1 MNIDW
6 IRLRTFNG
14 DIKNG
19 FEELICQI
27 ARIEQIPNK
36 SKFIRVAAPDG
47 GVEAYCV
54 LSDNSEYGWQ
64 AKFFT
69 KMGDSQWT
77 QLDESFKTAF
87 AKHPNL
93 IKYYICVP
101 LDRPDPRITITS
113 GKRRG
118 QQVNH
123 FMDKWNKKVAEW
135 EAFAKSNNR
144 TIEFEFWGN
153 SEIYDRLT
161 KPENEG
167 KLRYWFEQE
176 EFSDNWF
183 KQKLEESILN
193 LGKRY
198 TPEINF
204 DLPIAKVFEGLSR
217 DEYFKEQFISHLGDL
232 LKNYNKAVSHVK
244 VDEVN
249 ELVLKINTLINEFR
263 QSCERIDFEEIGMIQ
278 HEELSAVLE
287 SCKEVIENLIYK
299 FYELDS
305 KKKAETKSKKEYV
318 SDTNSYGWDIEYF
331 RKLSGSIYDFT
342 NFLHGSVVCLS
353 NNPFLIL
360 KGEAGIGKSHLL
372 ADVAK
377 KREARNQFTIL
388 LLGQQFSTTEDPWSQ
403 ILKLLQIECKRD
415 TFLAAINSKAE
426 STGARVLIFID
437 AINEGEGKAIWKN
450 HMASFNAAV
459 KRFPN
464 LGVVFSL
471 RTSYEKLLI
480 PDVVK
485 EIKQATRVTHYG
497 FANHEYEASKLFF
510 ENYKIKQPSIP
521 LLHPEFSNPLFLKLF
536 CEGLFKKGL
545 HEIPDGYEGI
555 STIISFFL
563 DTINEKVSDKHNQPR
578 KLQIVQKV
586 VRQIAERIVD
596 TNNSY
601 IKYDDAFSFIIEM
614 KETRAVIDK
623 SQFFQDLISEGLL
636 TQNIYW
642 GIAGNHFEG
651 VYITYERFSD
661 HLIASHLLAKYL
673 NKKYPQ
679 KSFSDDTKFFKT
691 IKAIAYKVGIGV
703 KPKKLFEILSNEN
716 VARYNRGIIE
726 ALSIQLPEQTNLEL
740 YEVAEHAR
748 EFQSVAVAFVEG
760 IIWRKKETLSDK
772 LNDYINEI
780 VIGKFDYHDYFINK
794 ILLVTSHPQN
804 YFNSDFLH
812 NHLMRFSMA
821 DRDAWWTQFI
831 HRMYP
836 GYPDE
841 VSVVRRMIDW
851 AWTEDKRK
859 SISDESIRLM
869 SQTMIWFLTS
879 CNRSLRDSATKAI
892 ICLLQERIN
901 VLMHLIKTFEK
912 VNDPYV
918 LQRIY
923 AIAYGCA
930 VRTSNAEILKLLG
943 DLVFQSVFA
952 PDRVVPDILL
962 RDYAKGIIEFAVFKV
977 HKFDFDLAKI
987 QPPFKSDLPTT
998 FPSNEETDKFKFNY
1012 EDKDFKK
1019 HYWSQNS
1026 ILSSMVTEYGRG
1038 TSGYGDFGRYT
1049 FQSGLS
1055 DWRVDV
1061 NGLSN
1066 LAVKWI
1072 IEKYGYDVEKHG
1084 EFDRCI
1090 GNNGRHSHNEERLGK
1105 KYQWIAFY
1113 ELLARVSD
1121 NYPFYEDSYSRDA
1134 KQVKYEGPWEPYVRD
1149 IDPTITIKGNPKDK
1163 SKTHWWNPVVYS
1175 NWNLPNKDWVSKT
1188 DDLPNPQSLVCVTDE
1203 HGAEWLVLEM
1213 YPDWNEPT
1221 PLGEEK
1227 YSSPHKRLFYDLSS
1241 HIVHKKDLQKILD
1254 YLNNVNLRG
1263 CGLSESKNRHQMFS
1277 REYYWAA
1284 ANRTFNTYYYGG
1296 NEWDELSN
1304 RKSGEIICDTARTAI
1319 QYLWDEEF
1327 DASKDKA
1334 INFYKPTELVYR
1346 LLDLKYSEVEGQL
1359 LNSKE
1364 EMICFD
1370 PSASTPTLRC
1380 LLVRKSD
1387 LVKVLAENDLEIIWT
1402 SVGEKLIIGGHF
1414 NPAEWVGRLNISDVV
1429 YFGSGTLISTSH
1441 YEME

>member
-6 IRLRTFNG
+6 IKLRPFNG

-19 FEELICQI
+19 FEELVCQL
-27 ARIEQIPNK
+27 ARAESVKDKQQ
-36 SKFIRVAAPDG
+36 FIRVAAPDG
-47 GVEAYCV
+47 GVEAYCI
-54 LSDNSEYGWQ
+54 LTNGDEYGWQ
-64 AKFFT
+64 AKFFSS
-69 KMGDSQWT
+69 MEDSQWT
-77 QLDESFKTAF
+77 QIDKSFKTAF

-93 IKYYICVP
+93 KKYFVCTP
-101 LDRPDPRITITS
+101 LDRQDPRIITKK
-113 GKRRG
+113 GTVVK
-118 QQVNH
+118 H
-123 FMDKWNKKVAEW
+123 FMDVWKEKVADW
-135 EAFAKSNNR
+135 EAFATASGRK
-144 TIEFEFWGN
+144 IEFEYWGN
-153 SEIYDRLT
+153 SELFDRLN

-167 KLRYWFEQE
+167 KLYYWFGQE

-217 DEYFKEQFISHLGDL
+217 DKYFKKQFLSHLDDL
-232 LKNYNKAVSHVK
+232 LKKYNQAVSHVK
-244 VDEVN
+244 ADEVKDS
-249 ELVLKINTLINEFR
+249 VQKIDSFVNQFR
-263 QSCERIDFEEIGMIQ
+263 QLCHQIDFEEITLIQ

-287 SCKEVIENLIYK
+287 SCKEIIETLIHK

-305 KKKAETKSKKEYV
+305 KKKEETKSKKEYV
-318 SDTNSYGWDIEYF
+318 SEANSYGWDIEYF
-331 RKLSGSIYDFT
+331 RKLSSSIYGFTKFLYGSIV
-342 NFLHGSVVCLS
+342 GLS

-360 KGEAGIGKSHLL
+360 TGEAGIGKSHLL

-403 ILKLLQIECKRD
+403 IIKLLQIECKRD
-415 TFLAAINSKAE
+415 TFLSALNSKAE

-437 AINEGEGKAIWKN
+437 AINEGEGKAIWMN
-450 HMASFNAAV
+450 HMASFITAV

-485 EIKQATRVTHYG
+485 EKKQATRITHYG

-510 ENYKIKQPSIP
+510 DNYKIKQPSIP

-536 CEGLFKKGL
+536 CEGLHKKGL

-555 STIISFFL
+555 STIINFFL
-563 DTINEKVSDKHNQPR
+563 ETINDKVSDKHNQPR

-586 VRQIAERIVD
+586 VRQIAERVVD

-601 IKYDDAFSFIIEM
+601 IKFDDAFSFVIDM
-614 KETRAVIDK
+614 KETKAVTDK

-636 TQNIYW
+636 TQNVYW
-642 GIAGNHFEG
+642 DREGNHFEG
-651 VYITYERFSD
+651 VYISYERFSD
-661 HLIASHLLAKYL
+661 HLIASHLLAKFL
-673 NKKYPQ
+673 NKKNPK
-679 KSFSDDTKFFKT
+679 KSFSEDTKFAKT
-691 IKAIAYKVGIGV
+691 IKVIAAKIGV
-703 KPKKLFEILSNEN
+703 TVEPKKLFEILKTENEAN
-716 VARYNRGIIE
+716 YNRGIIE

-740 YEVAEHAR
+740 YEAAEHAR
-748 EFQSVAVAFVEG
+748 EFQPVAAAFIES

-772 LNDYINEI
+772 LKDYINEV
-780 VIGKFDYHDYFINK
+780 VIGNFDYQDYFINT

-812 NHLMRFSMA
+812 NHLWRFSMA

-831 HRMYP
+831 HKMYP

-841 VSVVRRMIDW
+841 VSAIRRMIDW
-851 AWTEDKRK
+851 AWTEDKRE

-879 CNRSLRDSATKAI
+879 CNRTLRDSATKAI

-901 VLMHLIKTFEK
+901 VLMQLIKTFEK

-923 AIAYGCA
+923 TIAYGCA
-930 VRTSNAEILKLLG
+930 VRTSNTELLKPLG
-943 DLVFQSVFA
+943 DLTFQAVFNTENVI
-952 PDRVVPDILL
+952 PDILL
-962 RDYAKGIIEFAVFKV
+962 RDYAKGIIEFAVFKG

-987 QPPFKSDLPTT
+987 QPPFKSNLPAT
-998 FPSNEETDKFKFNY
+998 FPTNDETDKFKFNY
-1012 EDKDFKK
+1012 EDKDFNK
-1019 HYWSQNS
+1019 HQWSQNS
-1026 ILSSMVTEYGRG
+1026 ILRSMVTEYGRG

-1072 IEKYGYDVEKHG
+1072 IERYGYDVEKHG
-1084 EFDRCI
+1084 EFDRTI
-1090 GNNGRHSHNEERLGK
+1090 GSGRSRDNGREERIGK

-1113 ELLARVSD
+1113 EILARVSD
-1121 NYPFYEDSYSRDA
+1121 NYPCYENSYSRDA
-1134 KQVKYEGPWEPYVRD
+1134 KEIKYEGPWEPYVRD
-1149 IDPTITIKGNPKDK
+1149 IDPTTTIKGNPKDK
-1163 SKTHWWNPVVYS
+1163 SKTYWWNRVVYS
-1175 NWNLPNKDWVSKT
+1175 NWNLPNKDWVSLT
-1188 DDLPNPQSLVCVTDE
+1188 NDLPSPQNLVSVTDE
-1203 HGAEWLVLEM
+1203 HGIEWLVLEM
-1213 YPDWNEPT
+1213 YPNWNEPT
-1221 PLGEEK
+1221 PLGEEEYK
-1227 YSSPHKRLFYDLSS
+1227 SPHKRLVYDLSS
-1241 HIVHKKDLQKILD
+1241 HIVYKKDLQKIID
-1254 YLNNVNLRG
+1254 YLTNRNLRG
-1263 CGLSESKNRHQMFS
+1263 CGLSESKNRYQMFS

-1296 NEWDELSN
+1296 NEWDELHN
-1304 RKSGEIICDTARTAI
+1304 EESGEYISNTARTAI
-1319 QYLWDEEF
+1319 QYLWEEEF
-1327 DASKDKA
+1327 DASKDET
-1334 INFYKPTELVYR
+1334 ISFYKPTELVFR
-1346 LLDLKYSEVEGQL
+1346 LLDLQYSKLEGQL
-1359 LNSKE
+1359 LNTKG

-1370 PSASTPTLRC
+1370 PSATTPSIRC
-1380 LLVRKSD
+1380 LLVRKPD
-1387 LVKVLAENDLEIIWT
+1387 LLKVLAENDLEIIWT
-1402 SVGEKLIIGGHF
+1402 SVGEKLVIGGHF
-1414 NPAEWVGRLNISDVV
+1414 NRTDWVGRLNISDVV
-1429 YFGSGTLISTSH
+1429 YFESGTLKHTSH

>member
-6 IRLRTFNG
+6 IKLRPFNG
-14 DIKNG
+14 DVKNG
-19 FEELICQI
+19 FEELVCQL
-27 ARIEQIPNK
+27 ARAESIKDKQQ
-36 SKFIRVAAPDG
+36 FIRVAAPDG
-47 GVEAYCV
+47 GVEAYCI
-54 LSDNSEYGWQ
+54 LTNGDEYGWQ
-64 AKFFT
+64 AKFFSS
-69 KMGDSQWT
+69 MEDSQWT
-77 QLDESFKTAF
+77 QIDKSFKTAF

-93 IKYYICVP
+93 KKYFVCTP
-101 LDRPDPRITITS
+101 LDRQDPRIVTKKGTVV
-113 GKRRG
+113 K
-118 QQVNH
+118 H
-123 FMDKWNKKVAEW
+123 FMDVWKEKVADW
-135 EAFAKSNNR
+135 EAFAKASGR
-144 TIEFEFWGN
+144 KIEFEYWGN
-153 SEIYDRLT
+153 SELFDRLN

-167 KLRYWFEQE
+167 KLYYWFGQE

-217 DEYFKEQFISHLGDL
+217 DKYFKKQFLFHLDDL
-232 LKNYNKAVSHVK
+232 LKKYNQAVSHVK
-244 VDEVN
+244 TDEVKDS
-249 ELVLKINTLINEFR
+249 VQKIVSSVNKFR
-263 QSCERIDFEEIGMIQ
+263 QLCQQIDFEEITIIK
-278 HEELSAVLE
+278 HEELSVVLE
-287 SCKEVIENLIYK
+287 SCKEIVENLIHK

-305 KKKAETKSKKEYV
+305 KKKEETKSKKEYV
-318 SDTNSYGWDIEYF
+318 SEANSYGWDIEYF
-331 RKLSGSIYDFT
+331 RKLSSSIYGFTKFLYGSIV
-342 NFLHGSVVCLS
+342 GLS

-360 KGEAGIGKSHLL
+360 TGEAGIGKSHLL

-403 ILKLLQIECKRD
+403 IIKLLQIECKRD
-415 TFLAAINSKAE
+415 TFLSVLNSKAE

-437 AINEGEGKAIWKN
+437 AINEGVGKAIWMN
-450 HMASFNAAV
+450 NMASFIAAV

-485 EIKQATRVTHYG
+485 EKKQATRITHYG

-510 ENYKIKQPSIP
+510 DNYKIKQPSIP

-536 CEGLFKKGL
+536 CEGLHKKGL

-555 STIISFFL
+555 STIINFFL
-563 DTINEKVSDKHNQPR
+563 ETINDKVSDKHNQPR
-578 KLQIVQKV
+578 NLQIVQKV
-586 VRQIAERIVD
+586 VRQIAERVVD

-601 IKYDDAFSFIIEM
+601 INFDDAFSFVIDM
-614 KETRAVIDK
+614 KETKAVTDK

-636 TQNIYW
+636 TQNVYW
-642 GIAGNHFEG
+642 DREGNHFEG
-651 VYITYERFSD
+651 VYISYERFSD
-661 HLIASHLLAKYL
+661 HLIASHLLAKFL
-673 NKKYPQ
+673 NKKNPK
-679 KSFSDDTKFFKT
+679 KSFSEDTKFAKT
-691 IKAIAYKVGIGV
+691 IKVVAAKIGV
-703 KPKKLFEILSNEN
+703 TVESNKLFEILKTENEAN
-716 VARYNRGIIE
+716 YNRGIIE

-740 YEVAEHAR
+740 YEAAEHAR
-748 EFQSVAVAFVEG
+748 EFQPVAAAFIES

-772 LNDYINEI
+772 VKDYINQV
-780 VIGKFDYHDYFINK
+780 VISSFDYHDYFINT

-812 NHLMRFSMA
+812 NHLWRFSMA

-831 HRMYP
+831 HKMYP

-841 VSVVRRMIDW
+841 VSAIRRMIDW
-851 AWTEDKRK
+851 AWSEDKRE

-879 CNRSLRDSATKAI
+879 CNRTLRDSATKAI

-901 VLMHLIKTFEK
+901 VLMQLIKTFEK

-930 VRTSNAEILKLLG
+930 VRTSNTETLKPLG
-943 DLVFQSVFA
+943 ELIFQTVFNNEN
-952 PDRVVPDILL
+952 VVPDILL
-962 RDYAKGIIEFAVFKV
+962 RDYAKGIIEFAVFKG
-977 HKFDFDLAKI
+977 HKFDFDLEKI
-987 QPPFKSDLPTT
+987 QPPFKSNLPAT
-998 FPSNEETDKFKFNY
+998 FPTNDETDKFKFNY

-1019 HYWSQNS
+1019 HQWSQNS

-1038 TSGYGDFGRYT
+1038 TSSYGDFGRYT

-1072 IEKYGYDVEKHG
+1072 IERYGYDVEKHG
-1084 EFDRCI
+1084 EFDRTI
-1090 GNNGRHSHNEERLGK
+1090 GSGRSRDNGREERIGK

-1113 ELLARVSD
+1113 EILARVSD
-1121 NYPFYEDSYSRDA
+1121 NYPCYENSYSRDA
-1134 KQVKYEGPWEPYVRD
+1134 KEIKYEGPWEPYVRD
-1149 IDPTITIKGNPKDK
+1149 IDPTTIIKGNPKDK
-1163 SKTHWWNPVVYS
+1163 SKTYWWNPVVYS
-1175 NWNLPNKDWVSKT
+1175 NWNLPNKDWVSLT
-1188 DDLPNPQSLVCVTDE
+1188 NDLPSPQNLVSVTDE
-1203 HGAEWLVLEM
+1203 HGIEWLVLEM

-1221 PLGEEK
+1221 PLGEEEYK
-1227 YSSPHKRLFYDLSS
+1227 SPHKRLVYDLSS
-1241 HIVHKKDLQKILD
+1241 HIVYKNDLQKVID
-1254 YLNNVNLRG
+1254 YLTNRNLRG
-1263 CGLSESKNRHQMFS
+1263 CGLSESKNRYQMFS

-1296 NEWDELSN
+1296 NEWDELHN
-1304 RKSGEIICDTARTAI
+1304 EESGEYICIAARTAI
-1319 QYLWDEEF
+1319 QYLWEEEF
-1327 DASKDKA
+1327 DASKDET
-1334 INFYKPTELVYR
+1334 ISFYKPTELMFR
-1346 LLDLKYSEVEGQL
+1346 LLDLQYSTVEGQL
-1359 LNSKE
+1359 LNTKG

-1370 PSASTPTLRC
+1370 PSATTPSIRC
-1380 LLVRKSD
+1380 LLVRKPD
-1387 LVKVLAENDLEIIWT
+1387 LLKVLAENDLEIIWT
-1402 SVGEKLIIGGHF
+1402 SVGEKLVIGGHF
-1414 NPAEWVGRLNISDVV
+1414 NRTDWVGRLNISDVV
-1429 YFGSGTLISTSH
+1429 YFESGTLKHTSH

>member
-6 IRLRTFNG
+6 IKLRPFNG

-19 FEELICQI
+19 FEELVCQL
-27 ARIEQIPNK
+27 ARAESIKDKQQ
-36 SKFIRVAAPDG
+36 FIRVAAPDG
-47 GVEAYCV
+47 GVEAYCI
-54 LSDNSEYGWQ
+54 LKNGDEYGWQ
-64 AKFFT
+64 AKFFSS
-69 KMGDSQWT
+69 MEDSQWT
-77 QLDESFKTAF
+77 QIDKSFKTAF

-93 IKYYICVP
+93 KKYFICTP
-101 LDRPDPRITITS
+101 LDRQDPRIVTKKGTVV
-113 GKRRG
+113 K
-118 QQVNH
+118 H
-123 FMDKWNKKVAEW
+123 FMDVWKEKVAYW
-135 EAFAKSNNR
+135 EAFATASGRK
-144 TIEFEFWGN
+144 IEFEYWGN
-153 SEIYDRLT
+153 SELFDRLN

-167 KLRYWFEQE
+167 KLYYWFGQE

-217 DEYFKEQFISHLGDL
+217 DKYFKKQFLSHLDDL
-232 LKNYNKAVSHVK
+232 LKKYNQAVSHVK
-244 VDEVN
+244 ADDVKDSVQKIDSIVN
-249 ELVLKINTLINEFR
+249 QFR
-263 QSCERIDFEEIGMIQ
+263 QLCQQIDFEEITIIQ
-278 HEELSAVLE
+278 HEDLSAVLE
-287 SCKEVIENLIYK
+287 SCKEIIETLIHK

-305 KKKAETKSKKEYV
+305 KKKEETKSKKEYV
-318 SDTNSYGWDIEYF
+318 SEVNSYGWDIEYF
-331 RKLSGSIYDFT
+331 RKLSSSIYGFTKFLYGSIV
-342 NFLHGSVVCLS
+342 GLS
-353 NNPFLIL
+353 SNPFLIL
-360 KGEAGIGKSHLL
+360 TGEAGIGKSHLL

-388 LLGQQFSTTEDPWSQ
+388 LLGQQFSTKEDPWSQ
-403 ILKLLQIECKRD
+403 IIKLLQIECKRD
-415 TFLAAINSKAE
+415 TFLSALNSKAE

-437 AINEGEGKAIWKN
+437 AINEGEGKAIWMN
-450 HMASFNAAV
+450 HMASFITAV

-485 EIKQATRVTHYG
+485 EKKQATRITHYG

-510 ENYKIKQPSIP
+510 DNYKIKQPSIP

-536 CEGLFKKGL
+536 CEGLHKKGL

-555 STIISFFL
+555 STIINFFL
-563 DTINEKVSDKHNQPR
+563 ETINDKVSDKHNQPR

-586 VRQIAERIVD
+586 VRQIAERVVD

-601 IKYDDAFSFIIEM
+601 IKFDDAFSFVIDM
-614 KETRAVIDK
+614 KETKAVTDK

-636 TQNIYW
+636 TQNVYW
-642 GIAGNHFEG
+642 DREGNHFEG
-651 VYITYERFSD
+651 IYISYERFSD
-661 HLIASHLLAKYL
+661 HLIASHLLAKFL
-673 NKKYPQ
+673 NKKNPK
-679 KSFSDDTKFFKT
+679 KSFSEDTKFAKT
-691 IKAIAYKVGIGV
+691 IKVIAAKIGV
-703 KPKKLFEILSNEN
+703 TVEPKKLFEILKTEKEAN
-716 VARYNRGIIE
+716 YNRGIIE

-740 YEVAEHAR
+740 YEAAEHAR
-748 EFQSVAVAFVEG
+748 EFQPVAAAFIES

-772 LNDYINEI
+772 LKDYINQV
-780 VIGKFDYHDYFINK
+780 VIGNFDYHDYFINT

-812 NHLMRFSMA
+812 NHLWRFSMA
-821 DRDAWWTQFI
+821 DRDAWWTQLI
-831 HRMYP
+831 HKMYP
-836 GYPDE
+836 GYSDE
-841 VSVVRRMIDW
+841 VSAIRRMIDW
-851 AWTEDKRK
+851 AWAEDKRE

-879 CNRSLRDSATKAI
+879 CNRTLRDSATKAI

-901 VLMHLIKTFEK
+901 VLIQLIKTFEK

-923 AIAYGCA
+923 TIAYGCA
-930 VRTSNAEILKLLG
+930 VRTSNTELLKPLG
-943 DLVFQSVFA
+943 DLTFQAVFNTENVI
-952 PDRVVPDILL
+952 PDILL
-962 RDYAKGIIEFAVFKV
+962 RDYAKGIIEFAVFKG
-977 HKFDFDLAKI
+977 HKFDFDVAKI
-987 QPPFKSDLPTT
+987 QPPFKSNLPAT
-998 FPSNEETDKFKFNY
+998 FPTNDETDKFKFNY

-1019 HYWSQNS
+1019 HQWSQNS

-1084 EFDRCI
+1084 EFDRTI
-1090 GNNGRHSHNEERLGK
+1090 GSDRSRDNGREERIGK

-1113 ELLARVSD
+1113 EILARVSD
-1121 NYPFYEDSYSRDA
+1121 NYLCYENSYSRDA
-1134 KQVKYEGPWEPYVRD
+1134 KEIKYEGPWEPYVRD
-1149 IDPTITIKGNPKDK
+1149 IDPTTTIKGNLKDK
-1163 SKTHWWNPVVYS
+1163 SKTYWWNPVVFS
-1175 NWNLPNKDWVSKT
+1175 NWNLPNKDWVSLT
-1188 DDLPNPQSLVCVTDE
+1188 NDLPSPQNLVSVTDE
-1203 HGAEWLVLEM
+1203 HGIEWLVLEM
-1213 YPDWNEPT
+1213 YPAWNEPT
-1221 PLGEEK
+1221 PLGEEEYK
-1227 YSSPHKRLFYDLSS
+1227 SPHKRLVYDLSS
-1241 HIVHKKDLQKILD
+1241 HIVYKKDLQKIID
-1254 YLNNVNLRG
+1254 YLTNRNLRG
-1263 CGLSESKNRHQMFS
+1263 CGLSESKTRYQMFS

-1296 NEWDELSN
+1296 NEWDELHN
-1304 RKSGEIICDTARTAI
+1304 EESGEYICNTARTAI
-1319 QYLWDEEF
+1319 QYFWEEEF
-1327 DASKDKA
+1327 DASKDET
-1334 INFYKPTELVYR
+1334 ISFYKPTELVFR
-1346 LLDLKYSEVEGQL
+1346 LLDLQYSKGEGQL
-1359 LNSKE
+1359 LNTKG

-1370 PSASTPTLRC
+1370 PSATTPSIRC
-1380 LLVRKSD
+1380 LLVRKPD
-1387 LVKVLAENDLEIIWT
+1387 LLKVLAENDLEIIWT
-1402 SVGEKLIIGGHF
+1402 SVGEKLVIGGHF
-1414 NPAEWVGRLNISDVV
+1414 NRTDWVGRLNISDVV
-1429 YFGSGTLISTSH
+1429 YFESGTLKHTSH